1 MSFSVNSRAY
11 ARAVVAGLISLFF
24 SASALAGSFQVTPIS
39 VTVPHGRPIG
49 AITVKN
55 ESDEPVSIRVLT
67 FRWTQEGGEDVHT
80 KTAELLASPP
90 IFTIPARGT
99 QLVRVGLAKPP
110 SDGELA
116 YRVILEEIPR
126 ADPAAGLRVTLR
138 LSIPFYKQP
147 KAAGRAETAWSATR
161 FKGGAVKFEGLNS
174 GALHDHVI
182 RIDAIDERGARTTL
196 VDRPGVVL
204 PGSRRHWPIAA
215 AARLPRGNSMKLI
228 VVRPS
233 GEQPSAAIIQ
243 DER

>member
-1 MSFSVNSRAY
+1 MLFGANSRAV
-11 ARAVVAGLISLFF
+11 ARAVVAGLISLFLP
-24 SASALAGSFQVTPIS
+24 AAALAGSFQVTPIS
-39 VTVPHGRPIG
+39 VTVPHGRPIA

-55 ESDEPVSIRVLT
+55 EADEPVSIRVLT

-80 KTAELLASPP
+80 KTSELLASPP

-99 QLVRVGLAKPP
+99 QLVRVGLAKPA
-110 SDGELA
+110 SEGELA

-147 KAAGRAETAWSATR
+147 KVAGRAETAWSATR
-161 FKGGAVKFEGLNS
+161 SRSGALKIEGVNS
-174 GALHDHVI
+174 GALHDHVL
-182 RIDAIDERGARTTL
+182 RIDALDERGARTTL

-204 PGSRRHWPIAA
+204 PGSRRQWA